1 MNSIFLW
8 AALGCSRDAMY
19 GNASLTQSLEASFE
33 DCDEKEI
40 AFLARKQN
48 IQTAFDNCGSNYF
61 THFRWSPSGLLL
73 YFQLFQGSYILNGE
87 TQGITALPV
96 TRPTGNAIWLSEGQL
111 ILPSRQ
117 EDENQPELINVYNA
131 GGFIDS
137 FQSPVKEP
145 RHFQR
150 GPSKD
155 EVYLSGLDSDGNRHI
170 YTLNIPSRTVNPA
183 FPFHTGPV
191 EEFQYAA
198 ENSLLTVTNNGQL
211 SVYKDSKPFFTLN
224 DIKRAVPHP
233 DGRYIALEVDGTPI
247 IPIEK
252 DVLGSLDPD
261 MQKREER
268 RRQQKAEALPDWMP
282 KEIVPPEVHIISID
296 QLKRYRMK
304 FFYGEKITWY
314 EAQRYYISFYLRGIE
329 THMINANVGLT
340 DLSIPLYALDKGD
353 TSAKAELVGTIQTHS
368 SSE

>member
-1 MNSIFLW
+1 MNAFFLL
-8 AALGCSRDAMY
+8 AALSCSRDAMY

-73 YFQLFQGSYILNGE
+73 YFQLFQGAYILNGE
-87 TQGITALPV
+87 TQGITALPI
-96 TRPTGNAIWLSEGQL
+96 TRPTDNAIWMSEGQL
-111 ILPSRQ
+111 IFPSRQ

-137 FQSPVKEP
+137 FPSPVKEP
-145 RHFQR
+145 RHFQH
-150 GPSKD
+150 GPNKD
-155 EVYLSGLDSDGNRHI
+155 EIYLSGLDSDGTRQI
-170 YTLNIPSRTVNPA
+170 YTLNIPSRSISPA
-183 FPFHTGPV
+183 FPFHTDGV
-191 EEFQYAA
+191 DEFQFAKD
-198 ENSLLTVTNNGQL
+198 SQLLTVTHQGHL
-211 SVYKDSKPFFTLN
+211 WVYKEAKLFFTLE

-233 DGRYIALEVDGTPI
+233 DGRYIALEVDGKPI

-252 DVLGSLDPD
+252 DVLGSLDPE

-268 RRQQKAEALPDWMP
+268 RRQQKAEELPDWMP
-282 KEIVPPEVHIISID
+282 KEIIPPEVHIISLE
-296 QLKRYRMK
+296 QLKRYRMS

-329 THMINANVGLT
+329 THMINSNVGLT

-353 TSAKAELVGTIQTHS
+353 SSGKAELVGSIQTAQAS
-368 SSE
+368 D